1 MANARKELTFAGTL
15 RNLNVMWR
23 MMGIPTCEE
32 FYRTGL
38 LAILKQ
44 NGVFLIWFVI
54 LVYTTIG
61 EIIYLWQLFQ
71 QESSFLEVTF
81 QAPCVGYCSIC
92 LWKMVVLAVRRNTI
106 AGHVELFR
114 IKWNKAIVTDE
125 HRRLCEETMIPAIRI
140 VTVAAIVNI
149 VMGNS
154 FSLLPLAEMTYHYYH
169 TGEPQRLLPFNIW
182 WPFDPYA
189 GAKYFYFVYPMYFI
203 ITFSAVLIQMAFD
216 CLFCIL
222 AAHLC
227 LHFRI
232 LKHNISQVVMVQ
244 GKPTKPKSLS
254 NRQRLHDAIETHQ
267 DLMGCSDFM
276 QNVFSVALFVNFF
289 GSSIIICIQAFMIT
303 TAKGYTLA
311 KFLLFMLSFLM
322 ELLMLCAYGEAIV
335 QSSGDVADATYH
347 CLWYGQDRPFR
358 TSILQIIHRSQR
370 PMILVAWKFWPI
382 RIQTFSSIL
391 QASWSYFTLLQ
402 TVYAEE

>member
-1 MANARKELTFAGTL
+1 MANVRRELTFAGTL
-15 RNLNVMWR
+15 RNLNFIWR
-23 MMGIPTCEE
+23 LMGIPPCEE

-38 LAILKQ
+38 LPILKQ
-44 NGVFLIWFVI
+44 NAVFLIWFVI
-54 LVYTTIG
+54 LVYTTVG
-61 EIIYLWQLFQ
+61 EIIYLWQLFLRDT
-71 QESSFLEVTF
+71 SFLDITF
-81 QAPCVGYCSIC
+81 QAPCVGYCSIG
-92 LWKMVVLAVRRNTI
+92 LLKMVVLAVRRNAI
-106 AGHVELFR
+106 AEHVELFR
-114 IKWNKAIVTDE
+114 LKWSKAIATDE

-140 VTVAAIVNI
+140 ITLAAIVNI

-154 FSLLPLAEMTYHYYH
+154 FTLLPLAEMIYHYYH
-169 TGEPQRLLPFNIW
+169 TGGSQRLLPFNIW

-189 GAKYFYFVYPMYFI
+189 GAKYFYLVYPMYFI
-203 ITFSAVLIQMAFD
+203 ISFSAVLIQMAFD

-232 LKHNISQVVMVQ
+232 LEHNISQVVLAP
-244 GKPTKPKSLS
+244 GKTRKPESSS
-254 NRQRLHDAIETHQ
+254 NRQRLQDAIETHQ
-267 DLMGCSDFM
+267 DLLGCNHFM

-289 GSSIIICIQAFMIT
+289 GSSIIICIQAFMIS
-303 TAKGYTLA
+303 TAKGYTLV

-322 ELLMLCAYGEAIV
+322 ELLMLCAYGEDIV
-335 QSSGDVADATYH
+335 QSSGAVADATYH
-347 CLWYGQDRPFR
+347 CVWYGQQKPFR
-358 TSILQIIHRSQR
+358 TSILQIILRSQK

-402 TVYAEE
+402 TVYNEE

>member
-1 MANARKELTFAGTL
+1 
-15 RNLNVMWR
+15 MWR
-23 MMGIPTCEE
+23 MMGIPPCEE
-32 FYRTGL
+32 FYRTGAM
-38 LAILKQ
+38 AILSQ
-44 NGVFLIWFVI
+44 NAVFLVWFVI
-54 LVYTTIG
+54 LLYTTLG

-81 QAPCVGYCSIC
+81 QAPCVGYCSIG
-92 LWKMVVLAVRRNTI
+92 LLKMVVLAARRNAI
-106 AGHVELFR
+106 AEHVELFR
-114 IKWNKAIVTDE
+114 RKWNKAIVTDE

-140 VTVAAIVNI
+140 ITVAAIVNI

-154 FSLLPLAEMTYHYYH
+154 FSLLPLAEMTYQYYH
-169 TGEPQRLLPFNIW
+169 TGDSQRLLPFNIW

-189 GAKYFYFVYPMYFI
+189 GTKYFYLVYPMYFI

-232 LKHNISQVVMVQ
+232 LKHNLSQVVP
-244 GKPTKPKSLS
+244 GKTTKPESSS

-267 DLMGCSDFM
+267 DLLSCSDFM
-276 QNVFSVALFVNFF
+276 QHVFSVALFVNFF

-303 TAKGYTLA
+303 TAKGYTLV

-322 ELLMLCAYGEAIV
+322 ELLMLCAYGEDIV
-335 QSSGDVADATYH
+335 QSSGALADATYH
-347 CLWYGQDRPFR
+347 CLWYDEQDKSFR
-358 TSILQIIHRSQR
+358 TSVLQIIHRSQQ
-370 PMILVAWKFWPI
+370 PMVLVAWKFWPI
-382 RIQTFSSIL
+382 RIPTFSSLL

-402 TVYAEE
+402 TVYTEE